1 MIYNNKY
8 IFGFHPVG
16 AAETL
21 KNLSYADE
29 VTFGTH
35 LRMGAGWGTN
45 HMIGGLELLVPPAL
59 VSWEGRRLEVE
70 SNHQWLVI

>member
-8 IFGFHPVG
+8 IFGFHPIG

-21 KNLSYADE
+21 KNLSF
-29 VTFGTH
+29 VMLMTFGTH

-45 HMIGGLELLVPPAL
+45 HVIVGLELLGGKKAR
-59 VSWEGRRLEVE
+59 G
-70 SNHQWLVI
+70 